1 MPGSPRAPSRYRCRV
16 IDELIA
22 AAGPVPARSD
32 AARWRQVALLATAA
46 ALGGGARARA
56 DLAAVLQALDHP
68 DAAADAAG
76 PAPDQPWELW
86 WGLLAEGQRGAG
98 GLDARAE
105 EASRIPFR
113 GPDAREV
120 RRRVAD
126 LRAELAALAGHPDA
140 DARFSLQGMAD
151 GPPRRVL
158 LVGRSSATYVVEPS
172 WTAMRLVR
180 LGPSDGPSAGNRA
193 HLPLTEIIAAV
204 RRGERGAAREVP
216 PDDAPPFDP
225 AGLLEG
231 IKEGRGVRDRR
242 LLDLADEVRSER
254 ERLVAERARLED
266 DRAALRSALAQV
278 QAMRAEGAAGAPLP
292 TSRAEAAELLDV
304 PSTAPTEQVERAY
317 RRQVVMCHPDR
328 VADLHPSIRARAEGL
343 TIALNAARDLLLGV
357 SSPSRRRGS
366 AAG

>member
-1 MPGSPRAPSRYRCRV
+1 MSRYGDAV
-16 IDELIA
+16 IDDLIA
-22 AAGPVPARSD
+22 AAGPAPARSD
-32 AARWRQVALLATAA
+32 AARWRQVALLATAT

-56 DLAAVLQALDHP
+56 DLAATLHALDHP
-68 DAAADAAG
+68 DAAGDVSAAG
-76 PAPDQPWELW
+76 EGEPWALW
-86 WGLLAEGQRGAG
+86 WGLLAAGQRDPA

-105 EASRIPFR
+105 EASRVPFR

-120 RRRVAD
+120 RRRIAD
-126 LRAELAALAGHPDA
+126 LRAELAALAGEDDG

-158 LVGRSSATYVVEPS
+158 LVGRSSASYVVDPS
-172 WTAMRLVR
+172 WTAMRLIR
-180 LGPSDGPSAGNRA
+180 LGPSDGPAAGNRA
-193 HLPLTEIIAAV
+193 HLPLAEIIAGV
-204 RRGERGAAREVP
+204 RRGERGAARDVP
-216 PDDAPPFDP
+216 PDVAPPFDP

-231 IKEGRGVRDRR
+231 LKERHGARDRR
-242 LLDLADEVRSER
+242 LLDLADEVRAER

-266 DRAALRSALAQV
+266 DRATLRTALTQV
-278 QAMRAEGAAGAPLP
+278 QAMRAEGGTGTPLP

-304 PSTAPTEQVERAY
+304 PVAASSQQVERAY

-357 SSPSRRRGS
+357 AAPPRRRG
-366 AAG
+366 AHGG